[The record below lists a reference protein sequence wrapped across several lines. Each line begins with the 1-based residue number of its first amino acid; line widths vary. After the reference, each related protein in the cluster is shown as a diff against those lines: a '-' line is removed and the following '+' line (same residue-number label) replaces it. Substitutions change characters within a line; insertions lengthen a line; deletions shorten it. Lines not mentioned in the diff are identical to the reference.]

1 MSSAPTRASE
11 KTPRGLIKAK
21 LVILGATGDGKS
33 SLGNFILN
41 KKDLF
46 TVSDDPDSET
56 KETIG
61 HNGVDGAEDIFVID
75 TPGLQDTKASDKK
88 HIVDMVHYVK

>member
-1 MSSAPTRASE
+1 MSAPKPQGGGT
-11 KTPRGLIKAK
+11 TPKGPMKAK

-46 TVSDDPDSET
+46 TVE
-56 KETIG
+56 
-61 HNGVDGAEDIFVID
+61 
-75 TPGLQDTKASDKK
+75 
-88 HIVDMVHYVK
+88 

>member
-1 MSSAPTRASE
+1 MSMPKNE
-11 KTPRGLIKAK
+11 IKLPKKPIKAK

-46 TVSDDPDSET
+46 RVSDDPESET

-61 HNGVDGAEDIFVID
+61 HNGINGAENIFVIF
-75 TPGLQDTKASDKK
+75 L
-88 HIVDMVHYVK
+88 

>member
-1 MSSAPTRASE
+1 MSASKLQGGE
-11 KTPRGLIKAK
+11 TTPKGPMKAK

-46 TVSDDPDSET
+46 TVRYF
-56 KETIG
+56 I
-61 HNGVDGAEDIFVID
+61 
-75 TPGLQDTKASDKK
+75 KK
-88 HIVDMVHYVK
+88 ILFEKKY